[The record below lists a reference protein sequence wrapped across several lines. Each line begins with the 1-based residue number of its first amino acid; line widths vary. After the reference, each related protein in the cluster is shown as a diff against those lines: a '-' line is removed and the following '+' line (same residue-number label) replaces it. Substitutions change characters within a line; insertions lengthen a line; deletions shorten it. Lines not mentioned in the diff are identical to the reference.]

1 MENYFDNFCTINWV
15 QPNDDGNSYGFAAI
29 FGGKYIV
36 KGTIYPDNSI
46 KLKSLIDWKTF
57 EEIPIT
63 DDIENTFGI
72 FASSRVI
79 YEIKEYLKKFPNG
92 DTSQF
97 FNTQVDYDSY
107 EDDEEYDSDEDD
119 EEYYEKEYDGPI
131 VEPNIKDLHVEGEP
145 DMFAIYS
152 GDTLIA
158 ECDIDSYYAVP
169 FVLCDGKIYVGD
181 RGGAHPSCNYPNDIR
196 ESENYAFGRIWL
208 ELEDVENG
216 FYFPYSILVFWCE
229 SEEHIIDTKLVDKF
243 LTDYGVDKN
252 KVLVPLWEDIE
263 GEETD
268 CIMPYTEWNF
278 KLARAN
284 ERQKKARELH
294 LMNAHDKY
302 NATAD
307 FRTTRDRRIGQKLT
321 NDKGVEM
328 PVAQYRNMIYGE
340 NNKRFGRIIKEV
352 INQYLKQNLVL
363 N

>member
-1 MENYFDNFCTINWV
+1 MKNYFDSFCTINWV
-15 QPNDDGNSYGFAAI
+15 QPNDDGKSYGFAAI
-29 FGGKYIV
+29 FGSKYIV

-72 FASSRVI
+72 FASSRVT

-97 FNTQVDYDSY
+97 FNTQVDYDS
-107 EDDEEYDSDEDD
+107 DEDD
-119 EEYYEKEYDGPI
+119 EKYYEKEYDVPV
-131 VEPNIKDLHVEGEP
+131 VEPNIKDLYAEGDP
-145 DMFAIYS
+145 DSFSIMS
-152 GDTLIA
+152 GDTEIG
-158 ECDIDSYYAVP
+158 ECYYGSNDALP
-169 FVLCDGKIYVGD
+169 FVIANGRLYVGENGLAHDSCKHPRDEKRIYV
-181 RGGAHPSCNYPNDIR
+181 Y
-196 ESENYAFGRIWL
+196 GRIWSSIDI
-208 ELEDVENG
+208 EDG
-216 FYFPYSILVFWCE
+216 FSFPYYVLAFWNNNYE
-229 SEEHIIDTKLVDKF
+229 GTINSKLVDEF
-243 LTDYGVDKN
+243 LSEQDIDK
-252 KVLVPLWEDIE
+252 KEVLVVLWEDIE

-284 ERQKKARELH
+284 ERQKKARVLH
-294 LMNAHDKY
+294 LMNAHDKH

-328 PVAQYRNMIYGE
+328 PVAQYRSMIYSE
-340 NNKRFGRIIKEV
+340 NINRIIR
-352 INQYLKQNLVL
+352 NVL
-363 N
+363 REYIDKNAKGIIF